1 MIMVSVLLDK
11 SNPFHLKD
19 RVYMH
24 PFWHNMDPVSVLD
37 YRYGTDE
44 MRNVFRADSYL
55 NFLLKVEAT
64 LAEAQSEIG
73 IVPKRAAIEI
83 KKGLKLVKRKRVEE
97 IETEI
102 NHDVMAV
109 VKGLE
114 EQVGDAGKWIHFGAT
129 SYDIVDTARALQH
142 KKAITLIEMAL
153 KKLIKS
159 LSQLAKKHKDTVM
172 LGRTHGQW
180 ATPITF
186 GLKMAV
192 FTSELARHMERL
204 TELKPRLMTGKFLG
218 AVGSGAAMYP
228 HTLKVQKLVCKKLEL
243 NEPLATTQILGRDRI
258 AEVIAWGANLATSI
272 EKFTIEVR
280 NLQRSDIGEV
290 AEAFNIKK
298 QVGSSTMA
306 QKKNPIT
313 SENVGGLA
321 RIVRSVLYSSYENNL
336 QWHERDL
343 ANSSNERIILPQ
355 FYILLEY
362 IIKKTENV
370 FSNLYVNKEKMKENL
385 DGAGGLPMAEAFVI
399 ALGKTE
405 MGRQNAHELIRSITM
420 DAEKKGITFRENIK
434 TNHEVQKYL
443 NNDEIMHCLEPNNYV
458 GHSHEII
465 DKVLASINE

>member
-1 MIMVSVLLDK
+1 M
-11 SNPFHLKD
+11 KD
-19 RVYMH
+19 IVYMH
-24 PFWHNMDPVSVLD
+24 PFWRNMDPVSVLD
-37 YRYGTDE
+37 YRYGTED
-44 MRNVFRADSYL
+44 MRNVFRANSYL

-73 IVPKRAAIEI
+73 IVPKEAATEI
-83 KKGLKLVKRKRVEE
+83 RKGLKLVKRERVEE
-97 IETEI
+97 IEAEI

-114 EQVGDAGKWIHFGAT
+114 EQVGEAGKWIHFGAT

-142 KKAITLIEMAL
+142 KKAISLIEKAL
-153 KKLIKS
+153 KRLINS
-159 LSQLAKKHKDTVM
+159 MAKIAGKHKNTVM

-192 FTSELARHMERL
+192 FTSELVRHMERL
-204 TELKPRLMTGKFLG
+204 VELKPRILTGKFLG
-218 AVGSGAAMYP
+218 AVGSGAAMHP
-228 HTLKVQKLVCKKLEL
+228 HTLNVQKLVCEKLEL

-290 AEAFNIKK
+290 AEAFNVEK

-321 RIVRSVLYSSYENNL
+321 RIVRSVLYSAYENNL

-362 IIKKTENV
+362 IILKTENV

-385 DGAGGLPMAEAFVI
+385 NGAGGLPMAEAFVI

-405 MGRQNAHELIRSITM
+405 LGRQDAHELIRNITM
-420 DAEKKGITFRENIK
+420 DAEKKGITFDENIK
-434 TNHEVQKYL
+434 NNAEVQKYL
-443 NNDEIMHCLEPNNYV
+443 ENEEILYCLEPDNYV
-458 GHSHEII
+458 GHSQEII